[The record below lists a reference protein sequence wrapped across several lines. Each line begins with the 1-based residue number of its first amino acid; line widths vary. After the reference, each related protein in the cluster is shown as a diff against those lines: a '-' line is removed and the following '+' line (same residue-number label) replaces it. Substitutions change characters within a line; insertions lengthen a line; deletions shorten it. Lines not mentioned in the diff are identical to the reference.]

1 VIDSSLSTSISS
13 EPALRDQFNALMDGV
28 PIVELPP
35 DYSTS
40 DAGTAARLLV
50 RHLRTVL
57 AGNQSG
63 TPAES

>member
-1 VIDSSLSTSISS
+1 
-13 EPALRDQFNALMDGV
+13 MDGV

-40 DAGTAARLLV
+40 DAGTAARLLI

-57 AGNQSG
+57 SANQSS